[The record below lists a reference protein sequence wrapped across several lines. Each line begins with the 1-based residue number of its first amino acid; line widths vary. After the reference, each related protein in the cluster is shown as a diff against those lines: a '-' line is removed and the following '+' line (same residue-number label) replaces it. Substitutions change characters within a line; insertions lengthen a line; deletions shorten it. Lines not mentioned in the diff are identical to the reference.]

1 MNIQQLEI
9 ESAIRQI
16 WRGPTV
22 LRYTC
27 PVCKKY
33 LGEWDVKAGKT
44 ICWKCRKTYWPKP
57 KVEENVQE
65 PRHPRLVQL
74 KDGVYGIAVD

>member
-1 MNIQQLEI
+1 MNTQQLEI
-9 ESAIRQI
+9 EGAIRQI

-57 KVEENVQE
+57 KVEKRDVGTGLPN
-65 PRHPRLVQL
+65 LVQL
-74 KDGVYGIAVD
+74 KDGLREMPVD